1 MTLPEVVTG
10 ELAGKFGEISLFD
23 QHADFELGS
32 ASNSNLTSPWAT
44 VCEPATQPRMWIP
57 HPASASRVAPAT
69 SAGPAQRLPLH
80 TGPTRSPYPST
91 TRTPTP
97 PRPRLGLHPPL
108 RLLLGLRVR
117 VGLRVGPRG
126 SRVQGQLYRTT
137 LIRTDFWAGYNVH
150 TRREIRLLT
159 RPQARRPDRWE
170 LTLRRLPRLASLPG
184 GNTTRPS

>member
-1 MTLPEVVTG
+1 VNS
-10 ELAGKFGEISLFD
+10 LASSVKFRFLTNTPTSSLD
-23 QHADFELGS
+23 PPPTRTRRPRGPPY
-32 ASNSNLTSPWAT
+32 ASRLLSHH
-44 VCEPATQPRMWIP
+44 MWIP
-57 HPASASRVAPAT
+57 HPASASRVAPTT
-69 SAGPAQRLPLH
+69 SAGPARRLPLH
-80 TGPTRSPYPST
+80 AGPARSPYPST

-97 PRPRLGLHPPL
+97 PRPRLGLQPPL

-170 LTLRRLPRLASLPG
+170 LTLRRLPRLASHPG